1 MVLLSSHIF
10 ANVAYFVLKAI
21 ICRSFSAFCR
31 ENVRFGGAGRGY
43 LSVSDACGRKGS
55 TFWVHPFVDAQGA
68 GLARRSDEL
77 SRPVAPSWFAQAFF
91 VCVPARQVPM
101 FLVSLCGLMEPFR
114 SRPKPIKVSYF
125 PSFDFIKS
133 VNENLEIGRKC
144 IIFAYGKAGLCT
156 ACVAPL
162 FCCLLSASYE
172 APICTYSAA
181 GMYM

>member
-1 MVLLSSHIF
+1 M
-10 ANVAYFVLKAI
+10 AI
-21 ICRSFSAFCR
+21 CPFRTLVGGKEARSGCILMEMCRGRAWR
-31 ENVRFGGAGRGY
+31 GVRTNF
-43 LSVSDACGRKGS
+43 
-55 TFWVHPFVDAQGA
+55 
-68 GLARRSDEL
+68 
-77 SRPVAPSWFAQAFF
+77 PVCAPSWFAQAFF
-91 VCVPARQVPM
+91 VCVPARQAPM

-114 SRPKPIKVSYF
+114 SRPKPIKVFYF
-125 PSFDFIKS
+125 SSFDFIKS
-133 VNENLEIGRKC
+133 VNEDLEIGRKC